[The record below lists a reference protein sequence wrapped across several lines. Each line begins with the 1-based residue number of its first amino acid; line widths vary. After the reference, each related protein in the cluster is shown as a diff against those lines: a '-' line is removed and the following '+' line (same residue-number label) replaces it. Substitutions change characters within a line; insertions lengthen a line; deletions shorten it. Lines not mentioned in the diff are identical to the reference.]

1 MLFSLILRAATD
13 VGDSVDVVDLA
24 APYVPALGYCRFR
37 WIIVNPT
44 SE

>member
-1 MLFSLILRAATD
+1 MLFSLILLAATNT
-13 VGDSVDVVDLA
+13 GDSVDVVVLA
-24 APYVPALGYCRFR
+24 RQHLPALGYCRFR